1 MTKSREGL
9 MQIFNADKDPVFIEL
24 LSGNAFWIIPAKYK
38 LSDVR
43 FLTHQTE
50 DGNSYFENL
59 ETGEVSW
66 SFPPDD
72 IMTESSR
79 NNAISFQLMSRS
91 DTEDSLL
98 EPFPEYE
105 SAEQLAALDAFF
117 ESPDRAE
124 QADNA
129 DGTGSES
136 SVPMIRPSRIN
147 RENTHSGEF
156 GYSSDEGEAEDAL
169 ASINNKRG
177 RPSPTYDDT
186 GSEDSTSGMFK
197 SLQGVFEP
205 SGNASRPMSVVLPHK
220 TIESVR
226 EITIKVC
233 NLVFFHVIH
242 ICSLS

>member
-1 MTKSREGL
+1 
-9 MQIFNADKDPVFIEL
+9 MQIFNGDKDPLFIEL
-24 LSGNAFWIIPAKYK
+24 ISGNAFWLIPDKYK

-43 FLTHQTE
+43 YLTHQTE

-59 ETGEVSW
+59 ETGEVAW

-72 IMTESSR
+72 IMSESSR
-79 NNAISFQLMSRS
+79 NNAISFQLMSRT

-98 EPFPEYE
+98 DPFPEYE

-117 ESPDRAE
+117 ESPDGAE
-124 QADNA
+124 QADHA

-136 SVPMIRPSRIN
+136 SVPMIRPSGLHRG
-147 RENTHSGEF
+147 NTTHGELN
-156 GYSSDEGEAEDAL
+156 YSSDEGEAEDAL
-169 ASINNKRG
+169 ASINNKKG

-205 SGNASRPMSVVLPHK
+205 SGNAARPLSIVLPHK
-220 TIESVR
+220 TIETVR
-226 EITIKVC
+226 ETTIKVIS
-233 NLVFFHVIH
+233 VAIYGV
-242 ICSLS
+242 